1 MSGSVLASITFHS
14 ILVFIHVTAAVVGLG
29 ATFALAVGFPLAVR
43 VGDPRGLLFAHRLSL
58 EVTRKL
64 ASPALLVILITGIW
78 QAADGDFDFGAPWI
92 SAAFVIVIVLGAL
105 QGAYFTRTD
114 RKLIA
119 MVEAELAAGATQLS
133 PEYQKE
139 ANREG
144 GMGVLAGL
152 LIVVAVFLMVTK
164 PG

>member
-1 MSGSVLASITFHS
+1 MLASITFHS

-43 VGDPRGLLFAHRLSL
+43 LGDPRLMPFVHKLSL

-78 QAADGDFDFGAPWI
+78 QALDADISLGEPWI
-92 SAAFVIVIVLGAL
+92 SATFVIVIVLGAL

-119 MVEAELAAGATQLS
+119 MVERELAAGATKLS
-133 PEYQKE
+133 AEYQKE
-139 ANREG
+139 AGREG
-144 GMGVLAGL
+144 GMGALAGL